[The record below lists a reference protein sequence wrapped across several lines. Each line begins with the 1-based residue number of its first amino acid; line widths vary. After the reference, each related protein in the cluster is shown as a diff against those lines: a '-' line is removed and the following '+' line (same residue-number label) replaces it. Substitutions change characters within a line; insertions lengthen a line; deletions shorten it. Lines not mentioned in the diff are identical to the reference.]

1 MINKYTLSA
10 MSDVL
15 HLLIF
20 TIHSDSLAI
29 DTVLI
34 ESQPKSGFLSYLF
47 LECSVTFKC
56 DFYLI

>member
-1 MINKYTLSA
+1 

-15 HLLIF
+15 HLLTF

-47 LECSVTFKC
+47 LECSVTFIC